1 MNAADLAKNDL
12 NLLISLQILIQEQSV
27 SKAAERLHITQPAM
41 SKTLSRL
48 RQLFDDPL
56 FTRSSHGMRP
66 TPRTQELTLELNG
79 VLARIQELVSGREFE
94 PATFRGEM
102 NLALSEYIG
111 LSLLPVLIPRLSDL
125 APGLSVRVISR
136 AEKQLEQLA
145 SGQLD
150 FVIHAQRRQYTS
162 DYRVAN
168 LGVGAT
174 ALLARANHPLSRSD
188 FAPEQLSEYPYIRLY
203 VPDLEQ
209 VEIQGK
215 ADIMVQL
222 AESGR
227 GSLEISHLLTALEV
241 LRCTDH
247 IMPAPAYILQNEEA
261 TRGISALPILATSP
275 HSTHYALVA
284 HQRTAHSAPH
294 NWLWE
299 QINGTIRDLRTPQS
313 RKIRKRVA
321 AGRANPI

>member
-1 MNAADLAKNDL
+1 MNAIDLAKNDL
-12 NLLISLQILIQEQSV
+12 NLLISLQVLIQEQSV

-48 RQLFDDPL
+48 RQLFNDPL

-66 TPRTQELTLELNG
+66 TPRTQELALELNG
-79 VLARIQELVSGREFE
+79 VLARIQELVSGREFD
-94 PATFRGEM
+94 PTTFRGEM
-102 NLALSEYIG
+102 NFALSEYIG
-111 LSLLPVLIPRLSDL
+111 LSLLPALITRLSTR

-150 FVIHAQRRQYTS
+150 FVIHAQQRQYS
-162 DYRVAN
+162 PEYRIEN
-168 LGVGAT
+168 LGAGAT
-174 ALLARANHPLSRSD
+174 ALLARTDHPLSRGD
-188 FAPEQLSEYPYIRLY
+188 IAPEQLSEYPYIRLY

-215 ADIMVQL
+215 SDIMVQL

-261 TRGISALPILATSP
+261 ARGISALPILATSP
-275 HSTHYALVA
+275 HSTQYALVA

-321 AGRANPI
+321 AGRANPL